1 MRKIL
6 FWGTSILIGIYIAGG
21 MPAWGQAPKPLT
33 PEQQIEQLT
42 QGVLDF
48 KFKLGAEM
56 QISARLKAQNIQL
69 QKQLNETG
77 RLLEEKLNALVEAN
91 AKVAQLEITLKD
103 GDWKSS
109 DNQTIQVKPE
119 EKVET
124 KE

>member
-1 MRKIL
+1 MRRILTVLIILALFTGCSWIKKISPG
-6 FWGTSILIGIYIAGG
+6 WAAG
-21 MPAWGQAPKPLT
+21 PT

-42 QGVLDF
+42 QGLLDF

-91 AKVAQLEITLKD
+91 AKVAKLEM
-103 GDWKSS
+103 
-109 DNQTIQVKPE
+109 KPE
-119 EKVET
+119 EGENEAPDKSNT
-124 KE
+124 D